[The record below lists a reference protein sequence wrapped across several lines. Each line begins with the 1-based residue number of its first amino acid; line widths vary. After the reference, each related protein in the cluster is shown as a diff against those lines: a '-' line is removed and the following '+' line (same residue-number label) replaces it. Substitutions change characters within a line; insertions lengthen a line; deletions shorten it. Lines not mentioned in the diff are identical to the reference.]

1 MRMANDPNAD
11 VGCDHIPAGTTELI
25 AWENGGRG
33 KD

>member
-1 MRMANDPNAD
+1 MTQTRTSDG
-11 VGCDHIPAGTTELI
+11 GCDHIPAATTELI